1 MENVILN
8 QKRPISGSGGYSTTK
23 LYVTCASRPA
33 AGRYCFQ
40 SGGRAGALNVICRA
54 KYSGKRLN
62 RGRLGRGVK
71 ALCVNCES
79 CQWARGGEAR

>member
-8 QKRPISGSGGYSTTK
+8 QKRPISGSGGYSTRE
-23 LYVTCASRPA
+23 LYVICAWRPP
-33 AGRYCFQ
+33 AGRYLFQ

-54 KYSGKRLN
+54 KCSGKRLN
-62 RGRLGRGVK
+62 RGELGRGAK
-71 ALCVNCES
+71 ARCVNCEG